1 MILDLKNSKK
11 FKSIVCMDIEFTDCI
26 VEKIKNPFSDE
37 HIFIKVTE
45 KGKTYYLNLD
55 YVIFYEI

>member
-1 MILDLKNSKK
+1 
-11 FKSIVCMDIEFTDCI
+11 MDIEFTDCI
-26 VEKIKNPFSDE
+26 VEKIENPFSDE
-37 HIFIKVTE
+37 HTFIKVTE